1 MKQAIKVMLL
11 IMVMLLAVSACTSVQ
26 TTAFEEDAERYAAI
40 PKQAI
45 SSKFYYID
53 TNEPY
58 DPGKERTG
66 FLPDSVKD
74 IDFYVEVEPKV
85 EGEFLRYFNIVMD
98 KWTCKIP
105 IEYAESLKGYIES
118 QLKEEDHETVYETS
132 GAPLKDKKLYPGD
145 SIWAE
150 SLIIKSTSDS
160 SKVDNAIVGINR
172 VRMDGDFYVV
182 IGFNIRHYYISPYRE
197 LGWLCLTPKKAK
209 QLIKVLTTI
218 DEHYKKGE

>member
-1 MKQAIKVMLL
+1 MKKLFMFLWVALLVGLSFSTQLLHAEGEATKVGK
-11 IMVMLLAVSACTSVQ
+11 T
-26 TTAFEEDAERYAAI
+26 
-40 PKQAI
+40 I
-45 SSKFYYID
+45 STQYYYID

-98 KWTCKIP
+98 NWTCKIP
-105 IEYAESLKGYIES
+105 IEYAESLKGYIEH
-118 QLKEEDHETVYETS
+118 QLKEEDHETIRDTS
-132 GAPLKDKKLYPGD
+132 GALLKDKQMHSGD

-150 SLIIKSTSDS
+150 DLVVKATSDP
-160 SKVDNAIVGINR
+160 SKVDKAIVVINR

-182 IGFNIRHYYISPYRE
+182 IGFIIRHYCGIIFPYHE

-209 QLIKVLTTI
+209 QLIKVLTAV

>member
-26 TTAFEEDAERYAAI
+26 TTAFEEDTERYAVI
-40 PKQAI
+40 PKQEI
-45 SSKFYYID
+45 SSKFYYIN

-74 IDFYVEVEPKV
+74 IDFYVEMGSKDRA
-85 EGEFLRYFNIVMD
+85 FKIVMD
-98 KWTCKIP
+98 KWTCVIP
-105 IEYAESLKGYIES
+105 AMDAQFLKYYIES
-118 QLKEEDHETVYETS
+118 QLKEEDHETIRDTS
-132 GAPLKDKKLYPGD
+132 GALLKDKQMHLGD
-145 SIWAE
+145 RLWAE
-150 SLIIKSTSDS
+150 GLFVKATSDP
-160 SKVDNAIVGINR
+160 SKVDKAIVVINR

-182 IGFNIRHYYISPYRE
+182 IGFYALRYYGIISPYRN

-209 QLIKVLTTI
+209 KLIKILTEI

>member
-26 TTAFEEDAERYAAI
+26 TTAFEEDAERYAVI

-74 IDFYVEVEPKV
+74 IDFYVEMGSKDRA
-85 EGEFLRYFNIVMD
+85 FKIVMD
-98 KWTCKIP
+98 KWTCVIP
-105 IEYAESLKGYIES
+105 AMDAQFLKYYIEG
-118 QLKEEDHETVYETS
+118 QLKEEDHETIRDTS
-132 GAPLKDKKLYPGD
+132 GALLKDKQMHLGD

-150 SLIIKSTSDS
+150 DLVVKATSDS
-160 SKVDNAIVGINR
+160 SKSDKAIVVINR

-182 IGFNIRHYYISPYRE
+182 IGFIIRHYYGIIFPYHE

-209 QLIKVLTTI
+209 QLIKVLTAV

>member
-26 TTAFEEDAERYAAI
+26 TTAFEEDAERYAVI
-40 PKQAI
+40 PKQKI

-74 IDFYVEVEPKV
+74 IDFYVEMGSKDRA
-85 EGEFLRYFNIVMD
+85 FKIVMD
-98 KWTCKIP
+98 KWTCVIP
-105 IEYAESLKGYIES
+105 AWKAQFLKYCIEG
-118 QLKEEDHETVYETS
+118 QLKEEDHETIRDTS
-132 GAPLKDKKLYPGD
+132 GALLKDKQMHLGD
-145 SIWAE
+145 RLWAE
-150 SLIIKSTSDS
+150 DLFVKATSDP
-160 SKVDNAIVGINR
+160 SKSDKAIVVINR

-182 IGFNIRHYYISPYRE
+182 IGFSILHYYRIIFPYHE

-209 QLIKVLTTI
+209 QLIKVLTAV